1 MARNVQYKTE
11 VRNNDMPNQTC
22 VKEHADNKQLE
33 ESQHI
38 RASSYALLAALL
50 ANSPEQGLLEQL
62 QGINAE
68 KDDEKNIINAWSM
81 LKLAAERNQA
91 ETIADEYH
99 RLFIGI
105 GRGELVPYASWYLT
119 GFLMEKPLAHLRQR
133 LVGLGFEQ
141 QEDVHEP
148 EDHVAALCEV
158 MAQLI
163 IDDETDFETEKEFFT
178 DFVSNWMPRFFQDLQ
193 QSETSGFYRAVGELG
208 QAFQDIEKR
217 YFSMMV

>member
-11 VRNNDMPNQTC
+11 VRNNDMPNQAC
-22 VKEHADNKQLE
+22 VKEHVDNKQLE